1 MTTDRIA
8 LMRPINTPVLT
19 DALVLGPTGGTHVHV
34 SIPAGTY
41 WSLLAILHVVEQQIQ
56 ATFANATVS
65 LTAAN
70 DYKIQIATGSHGALA
85 LSVSAAFEAMTGLGT
100 RSAATTHTASVRS
113 PFEWISTYA
122 PYDQVTWTIPQEKV
136 WSGSTALDGNLAG
149 TLMAEYSPTNY
160 DASTIMMSRKVSL
173 AYESA
178 AQIFWKSG
186 GKTSL
191 EAFMLNSRAATSYG
205 NADPPAT
212 GFFVFEDA
220 DNVSN
225 KLYWPTG
232 SAYHGILSQSNV
244 KQFCTPAISGAG
256 GIVSSIPAGKTH
268 YSTTFSVRAARAQ
281 TSFLGWQA
289 PS

>member
-8 LMRPINTPVLT
+8 LMRPINTPILP

-41 WSLLAILHVVEQQIQ
+41 WSLLAILYSVEQQIQ
-56 ATFANATVS
+56 VTFANATVS
-65 LTAAN
+65 LTSAN

-85 LSVSAAFEAMTGLGT
+85 LSVSDAFAAITGLATGP
-100 RSAATTHTASVRS
+100 AATTHTASVRS
-113 PFEWISTYA
+113 PFEWISTYS

-191 EAFMLNSRAATSYG
+191 EAFMLNARSATSHG

-220 DNVSN
+220 DIISN
-225 KLYWPTG
+225 KGYWVTG
-232 SAYHGILSQSNV
+232 SAYHGILASSN
-244 KQFCTPAISGAG
+244 KYQFCTPAVNGTG

-268 YSTTFSVRAARAQ
+268 YSTTFSVRAARPQ